1 VRIGIFGGT
10 NGNGPIDTIVDAARA
25 AHDDGFP
32 SYWLPQVFGVDA
44 LTVLAIVG
52 REVPDI
58 FLGTAVV
65 PTYPRHP
72 AMLAQQALTTQ
83 AATGGRLMLGIGL
96 SHKLVIEGMFGY
108 SFEKPARHMREY
120 LEILVPLVRDGSVS
134 YTGETLSG
142 RISVQVEGSTPFP
155 ILLAALG
162 TKMLELAGGVVDGT
176 VTWMTGPRT
185 IESHIMPTITAA
197 AERAGRPAPAVG
209 VGLPVCVTSDVA
221 GARERAARNFEMY
234 NSLPSYR
241 AMLDKEDAEG
251 PADVAVVGDEDAVR
265 ADLEH
270 LAAIGATDFVAN
282 IFGSSEERG
291 RTRALLQSM
300 A

>member
-1 VRIGIFGGT
+1 
-10 NGNGPIDTIVDAARA
+10 
-25 AHDDGFP
+25 
-32 SYWLPQVFGVDA
+32 
-44 LTVLAIVG
+44 
-52 REVPDI
+52 
-58 FLGTAVV
+58 
-65 PTYPRHP
+65 
-72 AMLAQQALTTQ
+72 
-83 AATGGRLMLGIGL
+83 
-96 SHKLVIEGMFGY
+96 
-108 SFEKPARHMREY
+108 
-120 LEILVPLVRDGSVS
+120 
-134 YTGETLSG
+134 
-142 RISVQVEGSTPFP
+142 
-155 ILLAALG
+155 
-162 TKMLELAGGVVDGT
+162 
-176 VTWMTGPRT
+176 
-185 IESHIMPTITAA
+185 
-197 AERAGRPAPAVG
+197 VG

-221 GARERAARNFEMY
+221 AARERAARNFEMY